1 MLTLDEAIAAAQP
14 YIGVGGESVTMK
26 VDASQIRLFAEAI
39 GDPNPLYWDE
49 EYARGTRWGG
59 VIAPPTFLCLLFAPT
74 PMPRLDFG
82 LVGLNG
88 GTGFESYRPVRVG
101 DVITAQA
108 SVSNVKAVKGR
119 TGEMLITERETR
131 YTNGSGA
138 LVALGFG
145 TGIQK

>member
-1 MLTLDEAIAAAQP
+1 MLTLDEAIEAAQP
-14 YIGVGGESVTMK
+14 YIGVAGPSVTMT

-39 GDPNPLYWDE
+39 GDLNPLYLDE

-59 VIAPPTFLCLLFAPT
+59 IIAPPTFLCTLYAPT
-74 PMPRLDFG
+74 TMPRLDFG
-82 LVGLNG
+82 TVNLNG

-108 SVSNVKAVKGR
+108 SVSNVKAVRGR
-119 TGEMLITERETR
+119 TGEMLISERETR

-145 TGIQK
+145 TGLQK